1 MVKPIFEPTTS
12 EFLTIKQAGIPL
24 TENSGRMGVLGCSS
38 MSKTKKSTP
47 DTSGDSEISSTIGCK
62 ALHGPFEILPT

>member
-1 MVKPIFEPTTS
+1 MPILDPITDPDFTR
-12 EFLTIKQAGIPL
+12 KQEGIPL

-47 DTSGDSEISSTIGCK
+47 DISGDSEISSTIGCK
-62 ALHGPFEILPT
+62 ALHGPFETLPT